1 MLIYGKK
8 FILPSESSFLDF
20 FPLKFYFVFD
30 FKTIFMNLASDHH
43 FIYFK
48 FSHFRA
54 FSTAFTPMKK
64 CFFRI
69 LLLVNIVPAYGPTF
83 EQQAFINWR
92 LFFMT
97 LKSKS
102 RKAKLV

>member
-1 MLIYGKK
+1 M
-8 FILPSESSFLDF
+8 DF

-54 FSTAFTPMKK
+54 FSTAITPMKK

-69 LLLVNIVPAYGPTF
+69 LLLINVVPAYRPTF